1 MGKVAFSEQG
11 KEKRKFRFGT
21 YAEFHFGYI
30 KLSLLLRPPRDVSSR
45 QLDI

>member
-1 MGKVAFSEQG
+1 MGKVAFFEQG
-11 KEKRKFRFGT
+11 RGKRKFRFGT

-30 KLSLLLRPPRDVSSR
+30 KLRLLLRPPRGVSSR